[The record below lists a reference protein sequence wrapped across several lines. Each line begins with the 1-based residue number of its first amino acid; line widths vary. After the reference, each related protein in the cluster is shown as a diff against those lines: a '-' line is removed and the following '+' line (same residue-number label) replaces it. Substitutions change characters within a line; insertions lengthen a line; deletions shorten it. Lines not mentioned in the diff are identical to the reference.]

1 MQTASNRT
9 RIRIVQSRQNSRVK
23 ELRFGLAQAC
33 RTDQGRVSIEG
44 VHLIQEA
51 LRSGLQVPVVFIREG
66 DEALIDTL
74 ELLPPDSEILALTP
88 DIFLSAVSTESP
100 QGIAA
105 LVDPPDFSLE
115 SVFAAPSPLILVA
128 AALQDPGNLGT
139 LIRSA
144 EAFGAS
150 GVLTLPGTVSP
161 WNAKALRAASGSLFR
176 LPVVAVREPELFT
189 ALRARGVRI
198 LATTAS
204 ASSSMPNLT
213 GPAAILIG
221 NEGAGLSASLLAAA
235 DAVISIPC
243 PGPVESLN
251 AAVAASILLYE
262 ASRQRAHHNQQPQ

>member
-23 ELRFGLAQAC
+23 ELRFGLAQAT

-44 VHLIQEA
+44 MHLIQEA

-66 DEALIDTL
+66 DEDLIDAL
-74 ELLPPDSEILALTP
+74 ELPPNSEILALPP
-88 DIFLSAVSTESP
+88 DIFFSAVSTESP

-115 SVFAAPSPLILVA
+115 SVFAAPSPLIVVA
-128 AALQDPGNLGT
+128 AALQDPGNLGA

-150 GVLTLPGTVSP
+150 GVLTLPGTASP
-161 WNAKALRAASGSLFR
+161 WNAKTLRAASGSLFR
-176 LPVVAVREPELFT
+176 LPVVAVREPELLA
-189 ALRARGVRI
+189 ALRTGGIPI
-198 LATTAS
+198 LATAAS
-204 ASSSMPNLT
+204 ASSSMPDLT

-235 DAVISIPC
+235 DAVVSIPC

-262 ASRQRAHHNQQPQ
+262 ASRQRAHHNQRPQ